1 MKPPAAKTE
10 LDDGHGGAESA
21 HSIGIA
27 EGSGETNGTRTAELR
42 DAASPW
48 YRRPGITAAFAALIA
63 AVGIVESGG
72 AGHRAWRHNRDEH
85 PVVGELLANC
95 DDRFLGTATGTP
107 ASGGTPSG
115 GTPSGGTPTGGT
127 PHVGTPSG
135 ATPSGGTAA
144 SSAAAGGVKVRRTGD
159 GHCVDC

>member
-1 MKPPAAKTE
+1 METASMRSTE

-72 AGHRAWRHNRDEH
+72 RAPR
-85 PVVGELLANC
+85 LAAQPGRAPC
-95 DDRFLGTATGTP
+95 GRR
-107 ASGGTPSG
+107 AS
-115 GTPSGGTPTGGT
+115 
-127 PHVGTPSG
+127 
-135 ATPSGGTAA
+135 
-144 SSAAAGGVKVRRTGD
+144 R
-159 GHCVDC
+159 